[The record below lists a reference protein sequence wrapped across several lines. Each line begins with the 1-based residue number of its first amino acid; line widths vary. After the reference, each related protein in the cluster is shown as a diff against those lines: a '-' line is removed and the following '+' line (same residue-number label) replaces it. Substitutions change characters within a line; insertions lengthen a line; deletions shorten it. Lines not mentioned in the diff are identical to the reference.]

1 MNSAAASRWWA
12 FARTFQQLP
21 LRDRK
26 KVTHSRPLRSTYL
39 RIARLH
45 PHHGQTLD
53 ELGAPLRAFSFVA
66 WAPDRLV
73 LPRAAC
79 QAARFE
85 AVMAFYE
92 QNKRWPRAAEFKG
105 MVSEIEE
112 KWMGKVRPAAEK
124 GEEPEEAA
132 AEGHAAGA
140 PPADLPATLAAT
152 FAEQDPE
159 MAEVLRELVARR
171 RR

>member
-1 MNSAAASRWWA
+1 
-12 FARTFQQLP
+12 
-21 LRDRK
+21 
-26 KVTHSRPLRSTYL
+26 
-39 RIARLH
+39 
-45 PHHGQTLD
+45 
-53 ELGAPLRAFSFVA
+53 
-66 WAPDRLV
+66 
-73 LPRAAC
+73 
-79 QAARFE
+79 
-85 AVMAFYE
+85 MAFYE